1 MKKLYIIIILVL
13 GACTSSKKAITKEDS
28 LKMEAKKFSLDIV
41 KAYFAQDCDY
51 VFNALSDE
59 ILVMDGD
66 GIFKKKGK
74 EKKSCRSTKNAIKD
88 KQKTF
93 KDYLK
98 TYKVLLLTKEEL
110 LKKFKAKL
118 PAYYITKSSDYF
130 FIGWELKEGKT
141 KADNFIWDDMFV
153 FMARKENGIW
163 KIKGISG

>member
-1 MKKLYIIIILVL
+1 MKKLYIIIIIIL
-13 GACTSSKKAITKEDS
+13 GACTSSKKIIVKEGS
-28 LKMEAKKFSLDIV
+28 LKMEAKKFSLGIV
-41 KAYFAQDCDY
+41 KAYFTQNCDY
-51 VFNALSDE
+51 IFDVLSDE

-66 GIFKKKGK
+66 GILKKKGK
-74 EKKSCRSTKNAIKD
+74 EKKICRSTKNAIKD

-98 TYKVLLLTKEEL
+98 TYKVLLLTKEQL
-110 LKKFKAKL
+110 LKKFNAKL
-118 PAYYITKSSDYF
+118 PAYYKTKQSDHF

-141 KADNFIWDDMFV
+141 KADNFIWDDMFI